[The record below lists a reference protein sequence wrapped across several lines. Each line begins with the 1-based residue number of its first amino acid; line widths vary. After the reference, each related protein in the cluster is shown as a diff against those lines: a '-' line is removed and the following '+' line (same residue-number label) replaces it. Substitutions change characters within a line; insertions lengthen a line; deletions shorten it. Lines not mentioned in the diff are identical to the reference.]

1 MPFLLIL
8 ASALAS
14 IAQAAPGPLD
24 VSKLN
29 IGQPTPVAEL
39 DLGKLK
45 GDLREICWS
54 EDGRQIYV
62 QTAEGDPR
70 AAKPHHYLIALPTGE
85 PAGVDKPP
93 AWAEDYWDFKASKTA
108 PGVSALVIQFGSAD
122 GIGGL
127 PRDGR
132 PGTGVDVAQLDA
144 ANDTSTGTRA
154 FRLLGE
160 KIGEVVN
167 DVPIPG
173 LSYGWGPEN
182 SGAIAFVDHDGK
194 VILMDR
200 QKHKTAIAATKDA
213 TLPAWSAD
221 GARLA
226 WAQKTGRKKYMLMVV
241 PVGDK

>member
-14 IAQAAPGPLD
+14 VTYAADGPLD
-24 VSKLN
+24 VSKLRV
-29 IGQPTPVAEL
+29 GPATTVAEL

-54 EDGRQIYV
+54 ADGKQVYV

-70 AAKPHHYLIALPTGE
+70 TPKPHHYVIALPSGE
-85 PAGVDKPP
+85 LAGLDKPP
-93 AWAEDYWDFKASKTA
+93 AWAADYWDFKSSKTA
-108 PGVSALVIQFGSAD
+108 PGVSAIEIQFGSAD
-122 GIGGL
+122 AISGL

-144 ANDTSTGTRA
+144 ANDTATGTRA

-173 LSYGWGPEN
+173 LTYGWGPEN
-182 SGAIAFVDHDGK
+182 SGAIAFVDHDGR
-194 VILMDR
+194 VMLMDQR
-200 QKHKTAIAATKDA
+200 KQKTMAAGTKDA
-213 TLPAWSAD
+213 TLPAWSMD
-221 GARLA
+221 GSQR
-226 WAQKTGRKKYMLMVV
+226 V
-241 PVGDK
+241 